1 MRLCCCCCDDD
12 VMPLASLQAQILSWT
27 DLITASYNNV
37 SARVD
42 TLASLVAQTLAVQLS
57 NNQILN
63 STSSAMQVGGLGWE
77 GTAGRVQCRP

>member
-77 GTAGRVQCRP
+77 GAAHC